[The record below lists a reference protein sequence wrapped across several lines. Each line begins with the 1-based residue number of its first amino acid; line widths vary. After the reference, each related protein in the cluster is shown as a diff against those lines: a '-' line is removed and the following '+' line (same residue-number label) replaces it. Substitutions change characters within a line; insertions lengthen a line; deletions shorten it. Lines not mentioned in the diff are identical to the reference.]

1 MSNLNYWKEIKLL
14 DKFFLK
20 ILKKNR
26 LKIHDIFLKN
36 IDYNNSMS
44 ILDVGTLS
52 SSDENHNIILQKLK
66 DNPNITCLSDQ
77 NCSSLKEYYPHVK
90 SFIIG
95 DGKKNIFDNNL
106 FDIVYSSATI
116 EHVGSLEN
124 QLSFVSECFRVAKKS
139 VFISTPNRNYPFD
152 FHTKLPLIHLLPK
165 NIHRKIL
172 KKIGLSFF
180 SKEENLNL
188 MAEKDLINI
197 CTKLKIKN
205 YYIAK
210 HKFCFFT
217 SNLILII
224 NK

>member
-197 CTKLKIKN
+197 CTKLNIKN

>member
-152 FHTKLPLIHLLPK
+152 FHV
-165 NIHRKIL
+165 N
-172 KKIGLSFF
+172 
-180 SKEENLNL
+180 
-188 MAEKDLINI
+188 
-197 CTKLKIKN
+197 
-205 YYIAK
+205 
-210 HKFCFFT
+210 
-217 SNLILII
+217 
-224 NK
+224 